1 MEVKITEGKE
11 VIIAI
16 YGLLDTNSSPEF
28 ESIVQPIMDGEAMKV
43 AVDCKDLE
51 YVSSSG
57 LRQFLMLHKKISQK
71 KGSLRLYG
79 LTPAIKEIFN
89 ITGFSAIFKIE

>member
-1 MEVKITEGKE
+1 MEVKITAGNEI
-11 VIIAI
+11 IIAI
-16 YGLLDTNSSPEF
+16 SGRLDTNSSPEF
-28 ESIVQPIMDGEAMKV
+28 ESIVQPIVDGDALKV
-43 AVDCKDLE
+43 AVDCQALE

-57 LRQFLMLHKKISQK
+57 LRQFLMLQKKISQK